1 MINPSPYFNPYDVL
15 DISPACDPKEIPHAF
30 AKAMKQRKY
39 PVDAIAKARK
49 QLMNPK
55 ERIVADYLRPLLSVG
70 EFQRLPEESTM
81 DIEQFEVEIVDNE
94 QLSEIDKRIQLTL
107 INFLD

>member
-1 MINPSPYFNPYDVL
+1 MIDSSQYLNPYDVL
-15 DISPACDPKEIPHAF
+15 DISPACDPKEIPQAF

-49 QLMNPK
+49 RLMNPK
-55 ERIVADYLRPLLSVG
+55 ERLVADYLRPLLPVG
-70 EFQRLPEESTM
+70 EFQRLPEEST
-81 DIEQFEVEIVDNE
+81 EVEELEVEIVDNE